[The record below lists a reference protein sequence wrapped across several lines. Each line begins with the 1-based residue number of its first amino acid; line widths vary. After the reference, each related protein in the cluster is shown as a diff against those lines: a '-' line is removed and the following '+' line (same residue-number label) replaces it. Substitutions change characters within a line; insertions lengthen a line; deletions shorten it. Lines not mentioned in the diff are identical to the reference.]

1 MAIHEI
7 VLNWQTTN
15 GQTIVEVN
23 HVNQPNDTDEALKIE
38 QILAAYGL
46 CWGADL
52 PFNSDQEL
60 KNLKIEKR
68 DEP

>member
-46 CWGADL
+46 GSLRARVSPHGTL
-52 PFNSDQEL
+52 A
-60 KNLKIEKR
+60 
-68 DEP
+68 